1 MSYMYIHTPLIYQQE
16 VEMSACACFD
26 FFRKTIHQ
34 KLHEL
39 YLETCQNQDDSKVCL
54 WNVQMHADFHF
65 KIHEKFKVRPVI
77 METLA

>member
-1 MSYMYIHTPLIYQQE
+1 MKQYCNSQILGGNVLHVRYIHTPLIYQQE
-16 VEMSACACFD
+16 VEMSACFN

-54 WNVQMHADFHF
+54 
-65 KIHEKFKVRPVI
+65 
-77 METLA
+77 